1 MKIYQIF
8 IMGIALS
15 LSSFSIAA
23 EKIDHSQHESHNKT
37 KSGYA
42 KVKPKGGL
50 NPLSEIPGSG
60 KSREAGFDD
69 RYAMEPT
76 SALDNLS
83 DLCAK
88 GSRGLI
94 MLDRQTLAK
103 CGSTPKG
110 LPARHDEKKQAPQ
123 NSHQH

>member
-1 MKIYQIF
+1 MRIYQIF

-15 LSSFSIAA
+15 LSLFSIA
-23 EKIDHSQHESHNKT
+23 EENTDHTQHESHNKAKSSYVESKP
-37 KSGYA
+37 KSGLT
-42 KVKPKGGL
+42 V
-50 NPLSEIPGSG
+50 LSEIPGSG

-76 SALDNLS
+76 SALDNIS

-94 MLDRQTLAK
+94 MLDRQTLEK
-103 CGSTPKG
+103 CGGTLKG
-110 LPARHDEKKQAPQ
+110 LPARHDDKKQDSQ
-123 NSHQH
+123 TSHQH

>member
-1 MKIYQIF
+1 MKIHQIF

-15 LSSFSIAA
+15 LSSFSMAV
-23 EKIDHSQHESHNKT
+23 EKIDHTQHESHDKT
-37 KSGYA
+37 KASYA
-42 KVKPKGGL
+42 KVKPKGDL
-50 NPLSEIPGSG
+50 NTLSEIPGSG

-103 CGSTPKG
+103 CGDTPKG
-110 LPARHDEKKQAPQ
+110 LPARHDDKKQASQ
-123 NSHQH
+123 TSHQH